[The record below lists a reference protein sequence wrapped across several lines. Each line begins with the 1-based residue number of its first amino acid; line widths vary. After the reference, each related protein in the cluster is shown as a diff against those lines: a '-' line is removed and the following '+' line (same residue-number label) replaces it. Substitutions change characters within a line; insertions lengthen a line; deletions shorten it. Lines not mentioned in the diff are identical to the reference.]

1 MTYLIQGGRAGTA
14 LRAAL
19 LSLANPTGQ
28 TTKAMEDLGI
38 EVTTADGA
46 MKPLPE
52 LIGHINEKLDGM
64 TEAQKTQT
72 VAQLV
77 GREAASGFI
86 ALLEQ
91 GEDSLAEYADG
102 LRNAE
107 GAAQQMADTQNDTVL
122 GAFDALK
129 SALSDVGISIG
140 QEYLPAV
147 REVIDGATDMVR
159 NFGELDPQLV
169 SMALNFAAVS
179 SGIALATTTII
190 KLGGAVR
197 GLFAAMG
204 PGGWLIIG
212 LSLLGGAI
220 AAYVMEADK
229 MTEVSL
235 ENANAMIESEASLRG
250 QLDRYDELA
259 QKTRLSND
267 ELGLFMDYNTRIA
280 NEIDP
285 SRIEALR
292 NEQDQLAEKS
302 GLSNAELNEMVGL
315 NNELIGVLPD
325 ASASVTEHG
334 NAILGGT
341 DHLREY
347 NEQQREAIRLELE
360 NQRIIAEANY
370 AENLETR
377 KTLTEE
383 IAGHQEKVV
392 ETTELIASVD
402 AEILETKKQIGIAD
416 AENDGIAKL
425 RLEGHLNGLEDTKQK
440 LLDNKA
446 EEHNIMLEK
455 QGQLEAVELQL
466 AQIDEVDAALAEVIL
481 SEVGLN
487 GTRED
492 GIGLLDEAIGKEKEQ
507 VAELQTLVGEQGGL
521 NQEVQEEINRRQA
534 NIAEYERAKNELQGI
549 SGVQLEVNERVNAEA
564 AELDQVNAAYRE
576 GTSAIDRK
584 TSAQAGTN
592 AKIEEGTG
600 KAREQ
605 TAELGK
611 DVSKNVNVT
620 DNGTIAALDE
630 KARRPVTKLVT
641 FKETNSPNAGR
652 STDVSGMKRFQR
664 HQGGPVERGAG
675 AYGQFTPVNML
686 HSGGQAEE
694 DVTQRFRASLERSAL
709 FNEVD
714 VRLLRNETVLTESQQ
729 ANLHRMIQA
738 GQTGGSQ
745 PDNSPYFAQ
754 MVGLLGGIE
763 RAIKEADGDGN
774 VNMRKLGRQLEPFVS
789 EFQAKGVDR
798 LNRWTP

>member
-1 MTYLIQGGRAGTA
+1 
-14 LRAAL
+14 
-19 LSLANPTGQ
+19 
-28 TTKAMEDLGI
+28 MEDLGI

>member
-1 MTYLIQGGRAGTA
+1 MQGGRAGTA